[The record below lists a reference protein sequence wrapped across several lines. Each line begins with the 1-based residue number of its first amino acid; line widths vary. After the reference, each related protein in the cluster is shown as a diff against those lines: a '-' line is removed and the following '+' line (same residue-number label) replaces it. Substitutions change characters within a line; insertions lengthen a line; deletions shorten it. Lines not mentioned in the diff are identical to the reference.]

1 MIACNKVKVKIHE
14 KKIGAKMRPKISF
27 FFFLPFSQVS
37 FMIFCY
43 TVYDASLEQC
53 LTTSRGTPPPS
64 SKKKGDPNLAQMDQN
79 QTQN

>member
-1 MIACNKVKVKIHE
+1 M
-14 KKIGAKMRPKISF
+14 KKKLGPKWGPKLVCLF
-27 FFFLPFSQVS
+27 FFPFSQVS

-64 SKKKGDPNLAQMDQN
+64 SKKKGDPNLDQMDQN